1 MAGLPLARAIGA
13 TLLSVAAVA
22 GAPVQAGVFN
32 PETFT
37 LDNGLQIV
45 VVENARAPIVV
56 QMVWYKVG
64 AADEPPGKSGIAHFL
79 EHLMFKGTPTVPSG
93 QFSKIIAANGGS
105 DNAFTSQ
112 DYTAYVQRVASDKL
126 DLVMRLEADRMAN
139 LRLTDEK
146 VAPERGVVQE
156 ERRSRTD
163 NSPSAQLYERRRAV
177 TYLRHPYRIPLIGW
191 KREIDGLTTGDA
203 LAFYRRHYAPNNA
216 ILIVAGDATAA
227 EVRRLAEKY
236 YGSIPRRP
244 VPQRVRPVEP
254 DQLAARRVTMKSPRV
269 HVPSISIT
277 YRAPSFSA
285 GETRHAYPLLLL
297 SDILGG
303 GSTSRL
309 HRRLV
314 IEEKGASGA
323 GAGYLGTALD
333 IGEFSVSASALA
345 GGGIVRLEALLKE
358 EIERVVED
366 GVTEAE
372 IARTKRA
379 MLASAIYARD
389 GLRAAPRAIG
399 RALVTGQTIADVEA
413 WPERIAAVTATEV
426 RDAARAVFVERHSV
440 TAVLLP
446 GSSG

>member
-1 MAGLPLARAIGA
+1 MPRVALGA
-13 TLLSVAAVA
+13 VALWVAAVS
-22 GAPVQAGVFN
+22 GAAVEAGVFN
-32 PETFT
+32 PTTFT
-37 LDNGLQIV
+37 LDNGLQV
-45 VVENARAPIVV
+45 VTVENARAPIVV
-56 QMVWYKVG
+56 HTLWYKVG
-64 AADEPPGKSGIAHFL
+64 AADEPPGKSGVAHFL

-93 QFSKIIAANGGS
+93 RFSKIVAANGGS

-126 DLVMRLEADRMAN
+126 ELVMRMEADRMTN

-146 VAPERGVVQE
+146 AAPERGVVQE
-156 ERRSRTD
+156 ERRQRTA

-177 TYLRHPYRIPLIGW
+177 TYLRHPYRIPVIGW
-191 KREIDGLTTGDA
+191 KREIDGLTAEDA

-216 ILIVAGDATAA
+216 ILIVAGDATAD

-236 YGSIPRRP
+236 YGAIPRRP
-244 VPQRVRPVEP
+244 VPRRVRPQEP
-254 DQLAARRVTMKSPRV
+254 DQLAAKRITMKSPLVR
-269 HVPSISIT
+269 VPSVSIT
-277 YRAPSFSA
+277 WRAPSFAA

-303 GSTSRL
+303 GSTARL
-309 HRRLV
+309 HRRLA
-314 IEEKGASGA
+314 IEEKAASGA

-333 IGEFSVSASALA
+333 MGEFSVSASALA
-345 GGGIVRLEALLKE
+345 GGDIVRIEALLKE
-358 EIERVVED
+358 EIGQILQH

-372 IARTKRA
+372 LARSKRA
-379 MLASAIYARD
+379 MLAGAIYARD

-399 RALVTGQTIADVEA
+399 RALTTGRTIADVEA
-413 WPERIAAVTATEV
+413 WPERIRDVTAAAVL
-426 RDAARAVFVERHSV
+426 DAARAVFVERRSV

>member
-1 MAGLPLARAIGA
+1 MRGSALACAA
-13 TLLSVAAVA
+13 LLVAVSVAGV
-22 GAPVQAGVFN
+22 PLQAAVFN
-32 PETFT
+32 PETFA
-37 LDNGLQIV
+37 LDNGLQVV

-93 QFSKIIAANGGS
+93 EFSKIVAANGGS

-126 DLVMRLEADRMAN
+126 ELVMRMEADRMVN

-156 ERRSRTD
+156 ERRQRTG

-177 TYLRHPYRIPLIGW
+177 TYLRHPYRIPVIGW
-191 KREIDGLTTGDA
+191 KREIDGLTTQDA

-216 ILIVAGDATAA
+216 ILIVSGDATTA
-227 EVRRLAEKY
+227 EVRRLAEKH
-236 YGSIPRRP
+236 YGPIPRRTLP
-244 VPQRVRPVEP
+244 ERVRPVEP
-254 DQLAARRVTMKSPRV
+254 DQLAAKRVTMKSPRV

-277 YRAPSFSA
+277 FRAPSYSA

-309 HRRLV
+309 YRRLV
-314 IEEKGASGA
+314 IEEKAASGA
-323 GAGYLGTALD
+323 SVGYLGTALD

-345 GGGIVRLEALLKE
+345 GGDIARLEALLKA
-358 EIERVVED
+358 EIEQVLEH
-366 GVTEAE
+366 GVTGAE
-372 IARTKRA
+372 LARSKRT
-379 MLASAIYARD
+379 MRASAIYARD
-389 GLRAAPRAIG
+389 GLRAAPRVIG

-413 WPERIAAVTATEV
+413 WPERVQAVTAAQV
-426 RDAARAVFVERHSV
+426 LDAARAVFVERRSV

-446 GSSG
+446 GTPD

>member
-1 MAGLPLARAIGA
+1 MRSSVLARAA
-13 TLLSVAAVA
+13 CAALLAAASVAGV
-22 GAPVQAGVFN
+22 PLQAAVFN

-37 LDNGLQIV
+37 LENGLQVV

-93 QFSKIIAANGGS
+93 EFSKIVAANGGS

-126 DLVMRLEADRMAN
+126 ELVMRMEADRMAN

-156 ERRSRTD
+156 ERRQRTG

-177 TYLRHPYRIPLIGW
+177 TYLRHPYRIPVIGW
-191 KREIDGLTTGDA
+191 KREIDGLTTQDA

-216 ILIVAGDATAA
+216 ILIVSGDATAS
-227 EVRRLAEKY
+227 EVRRLAEKH
-236 YGSIPRRP
+236 YGPIPRRTLP
-244 VPQRVRPVEP
+244 ERVRPVEP
-254 DQLAARRVTMKSPRV
+254 DQLAAKRVTMKSPRV

-277 YRAPSFSA
+277 FRAPSYSA

-309 HRRLV
+309 YRRLV
-314 IEEKGASGA
+314 IEEKAASGA
-323 GAGYLGTALD
+323 SVGYLGTALD

-345 GGGIVRLEALLKE
+345 GGDIARLEALLKA
-358 EIERVVED
+358 EIEQVLEH
-366 GVTEAE
+366 GVTGAE
-372 IARTKRA
+372 LARSKRT
-379 MLASAIYARD
+379 MRASAIYARD
-389 GLRAAPRAIG
+389 GLRAAPRVIG

-413 WPERIAAVTATEV
+413 WPERVQAVTAAQV
-426 RDAARAVFVERHSV
+426 LDAARAVFVERRSV

-446 GSSG
+446 GTPD

>member
-1 MAGLPLARAIGA
+1 MPRVALGA
-13 TLLSVAAVA
+13 VALWVAAVS
-22 GAPVQAGVFN
+22 GAAVEAGVFN
-32 PETFT
+32 PTTFT
-37 LDNGLQIV
+37 LDNGLQV
-45 VVENARAPIVV
+45 VTVENARAPIVV
-56 QMVWYKVG
+56 HTLWYKVG
-64 AADEPPGKSGIAHFL
+64 AADEPPGKSGVAHFL

-93 QFSKIIAANGGS
+93 RFSKIVAANGGS

-126 DLVMRLEADRMAN
+126 ELVMRMEADRMTN

-146 VAPERGVVQE
+146 AAPERGVVQE
-156 ERRSRTD
+156 ERRQRTA

-177 TYLRHPYRIPLIGW
+177 TYLRHPYRIPVIGW
-191 KREIDGLTTGDA
+191 KREIDGLTAEHA

-216 ILIVAGDATAA
+216 ILIVAGDATAD

-236 YGSIPRRP
+236 YGAIPRRP
-244 VPQRVRPVEP
+244 VPRRVRPQEP
-254 DQLAARRVTMKSPRV
+254 DQLAAKRITMKSPLVR
-269 HVPSISIT
+269 VPSVSIT
-277 YRAPSFSA
+277 WRAPSFAA

-303 GSTSRL
+303 GSTARL
-309 HRRLV
+309 HRRLA
-314 IEEKGASGA
+314 IEEKAASGA

-333 IGEFSVSASALA
+333 MGEFSVSASALA
-345 GGGIVRLEALLKE
+345 GGDIVRIEALLKE
-358 EIERVVED
+358 EIGQILQH

-372 IARTKRA
+372 LARSKRA
-379 MLASAIYARD
+379 MLAGAIYARD

-399 RALVTGQTIADVEA
+399 RALTTGRTIADVEA
-413 WPERIAAVTATEV
+413 WPERIRDVTAAAVL
-426 RDAARAVFVERHSV
+426 DAARAVFVERRSV